1 MIVAA
6 AFIIADDTGVA
17 QRQAFYDAVKAGD
30 DTKAVEIGKAYLTA
44 HPNEDVFA
52 LDLAY
57 AELRIHD
64 RTDAIALLQKL
75 RSSSNPQVSRAAA
88 DQLAVLGGH
97 GSGHGYAYNAAA
109 YESRFD
115 DFIFDGFNY
124 YNFAAFG
131 HSAFYASLRYTYDTR
146 SNPAVGQIYF
156 EDYAAP
162 GVGFRQMLDP
172 PYLFAYAE
180 AAYAFGLGGQRS
192 LAETRYGI
200 AGSRDY
206 GTLNSDKP
214 HALADGNIAEYSRF
228 DGNVIGYVQMHYD
241 VKLSGHLRPLV
252 GMRVFGDTQR
262 LTYNN
267 FLEAQEGALYW
278 FTPGLY
284 LEGLGAQ
291 GTFDGRGTPL
301 AVPRGYTT
309 WRVLLISGLG
319 IH

>member
-6 AFIIADDTGVA
+6 IVISDDTGFA

-30 DTKAVEIGKAYLTA
+30 DRKAVEIGKAYLDA
-44 HPNEDVFA
+44 HPTDDAFA

-57 AELRIHD
+57 AELRIHN
-64 RTDAIALLQKL
+64 RADAIALLQRL
-75 RSSSNPQVSRAAA
+75 RTSSNPQVSKMAN
-88 DQLAVLGGH
+88 DELAVLGGRLA
-97 GSGHGYAYNAAA
+97 GHGYAYNAAA

-124 YNFAAFG
+124 YNFAGFG
-131 HSAFYASLRYTYDTR
+131 HAAFYASLRYTYDTR
-146 SNPAVGQIYF
+146 SNPGVGQIYF
-156 EDYAAP
+156 QDYVAP
-162 GVGFRQMLDP
+162 GVGFRQMLAA

-192 LAETRYGI
+192 LAETRYGV

-206 GTLNSDKP
+206 GALNSDKP
-214 HALADGNIAEYSRF
+214 HALVDGNIAEYSRF
-228 DGNVIGYVQMHYD
+228 DGNIIGYLQMHYD
-241 VKLSGHLRPLV
+241 VKLTGHLRPVV

-267 FLEAQEGALYW
+267 FLEAQEGAIYW

-284 LEGLGAQ
+284 LEGVGAQ

-301 AVPRGYTT
+301 AQPRGYAT
-309 WRVLLISGLG
+309 WRVLLVTGLG